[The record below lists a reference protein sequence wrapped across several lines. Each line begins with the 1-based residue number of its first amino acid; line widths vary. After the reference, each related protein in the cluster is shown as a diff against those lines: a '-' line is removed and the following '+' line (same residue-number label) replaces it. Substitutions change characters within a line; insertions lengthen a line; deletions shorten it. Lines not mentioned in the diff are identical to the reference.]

1 MNEFPFLN
9 CDRMMNNPIIKEFPN
24 MWSLEYIFNEN
35 NAKIVKEYI
44 KDTKYGSEESIQ
56 KVL

>member
-1 MNEFPFLN
+1 
-9 CDRMMNNPIIKEFPN
+9 MNNPIIKEFPN

-56 KVL
+56 KVLQYMKSHPV